1 MPACQNKWPSS
12 SRRFEKVCSS
22 SVFFIRTSVPSFN
35 VLSLLVDGLAAYGK
49 PAVSLKVVFLPLLA
63 FQATIL
69 IDNFR

>member
-1 MPACQNKWPSS
+1 MSKHMAKLIQKIWGG
-12 SRRFEKVCSS
+12 EVCSS
-22 SVFFIRTSVPSFN
+22 GVFFIRTSAPSFN